1 MKAKKCNKEED
12 MKMETKKKIDV
23 RVKRTY
29 KQLIESLLK
38 LLNDKSFD
46 EISISEIC
54 ENADVHRA
62 TFYKHFD
69 DKTEFLNFCVKQ
81 LLAEVDF
88 SHVLSYPSPENV
100 KESCMSFVKVL
111 FNFIDTNRVL
121 FAAVFSDRHSL
132 SFDTTLINVITDF
145 CALKLK
151 QVLEGVPDYKAQIFS
166 NFYAGSVIGV
176 VKWYVKNYEVCPL
189 EDVYAFFERRIDEI
203 CDAYIKY
210 YLDDLRD
217 KLI

>member
-1 MKAKKCNKEED
+1 
-12 MKMETKKKIDV
+12 METLKKLDV

-38 LLNDKSFD
+38 LLNEKSFD

-54 ENADVHRA
+54 DGAGVHRA
-62 TFYKHFD
+62 TFYKHFN
-69 DKTEFLNFCVKQ
+69 DKTEFLNFCVNQ
-81 LLAEVDF
+81 LLADVDF
-88 SHVLSYPSPENV
+88 SQVLSYPSPENV
-100 KESCMSFVKVL
+100 KDSCMSFVKVL
-111 FNFIDTNRVL
+111 FTFIDSNRVL
-121 FAAVFSDRHSL
+121 FSAVFSDKHSL

-151 QVLEGVPDYKAQIFS
+151 QVLEGVPEHKAQLFS
-166 NFYAGSVIGV
+166 NFYSGSVVGV
-176 VKWYVKNYEVCPL
+176 VKWYVKNYEICPL
-189 EDVYAFFERRIDEI
+189 SDVYTFFERRIDEI

-210 YLDDLRD
+210 YLDDMKD

>member
-1 MKAKKCNKEED
+1 
-12 MKMETKKKIDV
+12 MEITQKTDV

-29 KQLIESLLK
+29 RQLIESFLK
-38 LLNDKSFD
+38 LLKDNSFD

-54 ENADVHRA
+54 EGADVHRA
-62 TFYKHFD
+62 TFYKHFN

-81 LLAEVDF
+81 LLAEVDL

-111 FNFIDTNRVL
+111 FNFIDAHRVL
-121 FAAVFSDRHSL
+121 FAAVFSDKHSM
-132 SFDTTLINVITDF
+132 SFDSTLINVITDF
-145 CALKLK
+145 CSLKLS
-151 QVLEGVPDYKAQIFS
+151 QVLEGVPEYKAQLFS
-166 NFYAGSVIGV
+166 NFYSGSIIGV
-176 VKWYVKNYEVCPL
+176 VKWYVKNYDVCPL

-210 YLDDLRD
+210 YLDDMRD

>member
-1 MKAKKCNKEED
+1 MQSEN
-12 MKMETKKKIDV
+12 KKIDV
-23 RVKRTY
+23 RVRRTY
-29 KQLIESLLK
+29 RQLIESFLK
-38 LLNDKSFD
+38 LLNEKSFD

-54 ENADVHRA
+54 EGAEVHRA
-62 TFYKHFD
+62 TFYKHFY

-81 LLAEVDF
+81 LLSEVDF
-88 SHVLSYPSPENV
+88 SSVLNYPSPENV
-100 KESCMSFVKVL
+100 KESCMSFVKTL
-111 FNFIDTNRVL
+111 FSFIDKNKVL

-145 CALKLK
+145 CAIKLQ
-151 QVLEGVPDYKAQIFS
+151 QVLEGVPDYKSQIFS
-166 NFYAGSVIGV
+166 NFYSGSIVGV

-189 EDVYAFFERRIDEI
+189 EDIYSFFERRVDEI

-210 YLDDLRD
+210 YLDDMKD

>member
-1 MKAKKCNKEED
+1 MDK
-12 MKMETKKKIDV
+12 TKKTDV

-29 KQLIESLLK
+29 RRLIESFLK
-38 LLNDKSFD
+38 LLNTKSFD

-54 ENADVHRA
+54 EGADVHRA
-62 TFYKHFD
+62 TFYKHFN

-81 LLAEVDF
+81 LLSEVDF
-88 SHVLSYPSPENV
+88 TDMLIYPSPENV

-111 FNFIDTNRVL
+111 FNFINENKVL

-132 SFDTTLINVITDF
+132 SFDTTLINVITEF
-145 CALKLK
+145 CAFKLQ
-151 QVLEGVPDYKAQIFS
+151 QVLEDVPAYKSQLFS
-166 NFYAGSVIGV
+166 NFYAGSIIGV
-176 VKWYVKNYEVCPL
+176 IKWYVKNYDICPL
-189 EDVYAFFERRIDEI
+189 DDVYTFFERRIDEI

-210 YLDDLRD
+210 YLDDLKD

>member
-1 MKAKKCNKEED
+1 MENGKKL
-12 MKMETKKKIDV
+12 DV

-29 KQLIESLLK
+29 RQLIESFLK
-38 LLNDKSFD
+38 LLNEKSFD

-54 ENADVHRA
+54 ERADVHRA

-81 LLAEVDF
+81 LLSDIDF
-88 SHVLSYPSPENV
+88 SELLTNPTPENV

-111 FNFIDTNRVL
+111 FSFIDENKVL
-121 FAAVFSDRHSL
+121 FAAVFSDKHSL

-151 QVLEGVPDYKAQIFS
+151 QVLANVPDHKSQLFS
-166 NFYAGSVIGV
+166 HFYSGSVVGV
-176 VKWYVKNYEVCPL
+176 IKWYVKNYDICPL
-189 EDVYAFFERRIDEI
+189 EDVYVFFERRVDEI

-210 YLDDLRD
+210 YLDDMKD

>member
-1 MKAKKCNKEED
+1 MDLPKR
-12 MKMETKKKIDV
+12 TDV

-29 KQLIESLLK
+29 RRLIESFLK
-38 LLNDKSFD
+38 ILNEKSFD

-54 ENADVHRA
+54 DGADVHRA
-62 TFYKHFD
+62 TFYKHFN

-81 LLAEVDF
+81 LLSDVDF
-88 SHVLSYPSPENV
+88 KEMLDYPSPENV
-100 KESCMSFVKVL
+100 KGSCMSFVRVL
-111 FNFIDTNRVL
+111 FNFIDQNKVL

-132 SFDTTLINVITDF
+132 SFDTTLINVITEF
-145 CALKLK
+145 CAIKLQ
-151 QVLEGVPDYKAQIFS
+151 QVLEGVPEYKSQLFS
-166 NFYAGSVIGV
+166 NFYSGSIMGVI
-176 VKWYVKNYEVCPL
+176 KWYVKNYEICPL

-210 YLDDLRD
+210 YLDDTKD